1 MTAKATK
8 KGDIKECYLC
18 PGTCVTHVLTLK
30 SLRFEPINRLEFAIN
45 RCDEIL
51 EVFIRYDVKS
61 QRRGTKLLGFVFPVF
76 AVVHTELNKNWLTV
90 AGLARIQARRRLCKG

>member
-1 MTAKATK
+1 MTAKATE
-8 KGDIKECYLC
+8 KGGVKECYLC

-61 QRRGTKLLGFVFPVF
+61 QRRRNEAT
-76 AVVHTELNKNWLTV
+76 
-90 AGLARIQARRRLCKG
+90 RIRLSSSSPSFILS